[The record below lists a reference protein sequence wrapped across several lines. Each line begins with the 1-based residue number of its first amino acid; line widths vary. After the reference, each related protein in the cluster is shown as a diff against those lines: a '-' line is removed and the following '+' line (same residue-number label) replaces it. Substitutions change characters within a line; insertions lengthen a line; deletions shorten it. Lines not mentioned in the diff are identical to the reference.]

1 MNTLVNDI
9 VIVGGGSSGWLA
21 AASIS
26 NRIPGVNVTLV
37 DKEEPEIVGVGE
49 ATLLGFAGF
58 MNDCGFDHREWM
70 NATDAVIKVG
80 ILFPDWGE
88 DGTNIWHPFFFFG
101 GEEPM
106 VDVWSNHQD
115 IPFHRTLPVY
125 ESVARNRINIH
136 KMDSYALHI
145 DCGKLV
151 QYISNKIKDRVTV
164 INSTVES
171 FKDNTL
177 RLRNGNDVKAD
188 LFIDCTGFKRLLK
201 DTDKLD
207 LTDRLYVDTA
217 VAGHIPYTNKDEQLH
232 PYTACTNVDH
242 GWIWDT
248 PLRTRIGSGLVFN
261 RSVTDINEAKESLC
275 KFWNGV
281 VSPDDLKVIDWTP
294 FYDKKPWDNK
304 VVSVGLS
311 AGFIEPL
318 ESTGISLIIEGANQ
332 LASYVR
338 GRYFN
343 QFDINSFNTY
353 MINMFETCTD
363 FVSMH
368 YDLST
373 IQSPFWE
380 YVRGTYQ
387 RSEQHNVYIDNMKSN
402 IPSIINGK
410 PAMFGGS
417 NWIYW
422 MMQMGYE
429 LSPKMTPDPLFARR
443 SLEQYNEFKSQTPL
457 NIVKLK
463 DMNMNDLIVKPIPIF

>member
-70 NATDAVIKVG
+70 NATDAVIKTG

-88 DGTNIWHPFFFFG
+88 DGTDVWHPFFFFG

-106 VDVWSNHQD
+106 VDVWSNYQD

-318 ESTGISLIIEGANQ
+318 ESTGIGLTLEEIDH
-332 LASYVR
+332 LVDTLK
-338 GRYFN
+338 GRYYHDH
-343 QFDINSFNTY
+343 DIDLYNIVVKNL
-353 MINMFETCTD
+353 FETAVD
-363 FVSMH
+363 FVNMH
-368 YDLST
+368 YSNPNKDSK
-373 IQSPFWE
+373 FWR
-380 YVRGTYQ
+380 YVKDNYKM
-387 RSEQHNVYIDNMKSN
+387 SETQQIFLDNMKRSN
-402 IPSIINGK
+402 EPSFMETKGFV
-410 PAMFGGS
+410 FGGS
-417 NWIYW
+417 NWIHWLVQLGFPIEPKTYTKFDKNSIPNFTDD
-422 MMQMGYE
+422 GYI
-429 LSPKMTPDPLFARR
+429 THA
-443 SLEQYNEFKSQTPL
+443 EFEEMYL
-457 NIVKLK
+457 
-463 DMNMNDLIVKPIPIF
+463 